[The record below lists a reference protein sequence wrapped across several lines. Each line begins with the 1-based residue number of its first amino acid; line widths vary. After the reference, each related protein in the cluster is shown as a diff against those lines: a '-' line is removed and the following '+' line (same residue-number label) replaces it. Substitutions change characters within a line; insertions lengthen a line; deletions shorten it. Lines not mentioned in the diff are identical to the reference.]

1 MKITKEQ
8 LRKIIKEELLK
19 EASGPF
25 GDVRDEPVASSSVYE
40 DYDEHME
47 EYAYSLG
54 ASLAASPPLA
64 REISALLAEQ
74 YPKSS
79 EALMK
84 GFKAGED
91 RFADQYV
98 DM

>member
-1 MKITKEQ
+1 MKITKTQ
-8 LRKIIKEELLK
+8 LRKIIKEELLR
-19 EASGPF
+19 EA
-25 GDVRDEPVASSSVYE
+25 SSVY
-40 DYDEHME
+40 DEHDEYME
-47 EYAYSLG
+47 EYAYALGNSL
-54 ASLAASPPLA
+54 SASPPLA

-91 RFADQYV
+91 RLADQYI